1 MASAI
6 GSELWLSDSVCRAV
20 IPTLLSRSIHHTTSP
35 AGRTDSLGSPHLAN
49 LIQKASASVL
59 CLPPLLSIS
68 FPGDPENG
76 RFYAQI
82 RKTGIMM
89 GMYLT
94 DPVLDKT

>member
-6 GSELWLSDSVCRAV
+6 GSEHWLSDSGCRAV
-20 IPTLLSRSIHHTTSP
+20 IPTLLSPIHSP
-35 AGRTDSLGSPHLAN
+35 HNFAGRTDSLGSAHLAN
-49 LIQKASASVL
+49 LIQKASATA
-59 CLPPLLSIS
+59 LPAPLLSIAFS
-68 FPGDPENG
+68 GDPENG
-76 RFYAQI
+76 CFYEQI